1 MKILQSVTI
10 VLQLW
15 FINISF
21 AIFRCF
27 LPNFAIEIKW
37 LSSRYIKT

>member
-15 FINISF
+15 FINISL

-27 LPNFAIEIKW
+27 LSNFAVEMIMNK
-37 LSSRYIKT
+37 

>member
-15 FINISF
+15 FINTLF

-27 LPNFAIEIKW
+27 LSNFAVEMIMNK
-37 LSSRYIKT
+37 